1 MDFIG
6 ILIFFV
12 VAIASL
18 AQKARENR
26 KAKQANNPLA
36 QRRDQRQVPAKRDES
51 TVRQAKP
58 KGASSGPSVAL
69 SPETTGGE
77 LIKALFGEGAVDSN
91 EGWTAV
97 EPEPRRELPR
107 HRQQPAPRQPNE
119 GGTVRDAV
127 IRQREGMQRTRADHP
142 ARAHHHDKHRS
153 PQQQQPSREQV
164 VAERQRRKEQARQH
178 REKAVARQKQQ
189 TQQQRRAPR
198 PVAPVAQPSFVPQ
211 TLNDVRRAI
220 VMAEIL
226 GPPKAYED
234 R

>member
-18 AQKARENR
+18 AQKAQENR
-26 KAKQANNPLA
+26 KAKQANNQLA
-36 QRRDQRQVPAKRDES
+36 QRRDPRQALAKRGDS

-58 KGASSGPSVAL
+58 KGASSGRSVAL

-77 LIKALFGEGAVDSN
+77 LIKALFGEAAVDSN

-97 EPEPRRELPR
+97 EPESRKELPK
-107 HRQQPAPRQPNE
+107 HTQQSVPRQQHAE
-119 GGTVRDAV
+119 GQVRDAA
-127 IRQREGMQRTRADHP
+127 IRQREGMERTRADHP
-142 ARAHHHDKHRS
+142 ARAHHHDKHRP
-153 PQQQQPSREQV
+153 PQQQQLSREQV

>member
-18 AQKARENR
+18 AQKAQEGR
-26 KAKQANNPLA
+26 KAKEAKGQLA
-36 QRRDQRQVPAKRDES
+36 QRRDQRQAVAKRGES

-58 KGASSGPSVAL
+58 KGASSQRPAGL

-77 LIKALFGEGAVDSN
+77 LIKALFGEAAVDSN

-97 EPEPRRELPR
+97 EPEPRRELPK
-107 HRQQPAPRQPNE
+107 HTQQSVPQQDD
-119 GGTVRDAV
+119 GGNVRDAV
-127 IRQREGMQRTRADHP
+127 IQQREEMERSRADHP
-142 ARAHHHDKHRS
+142 AKAHDQKKHRA
-153 PQQQQPSREQV
+153 PQQQPPREQV
-164 VAERQRRKEQARQH
+164 MAERQRRKEQARQH
-178 REKAVARQKQQ
+178 REKATTRQKQQ

-198 PVAPVAQPSFVPQ
+198 PVAPVARQTFVPR

-226 GPPKAYED
+226 GSPKAYED